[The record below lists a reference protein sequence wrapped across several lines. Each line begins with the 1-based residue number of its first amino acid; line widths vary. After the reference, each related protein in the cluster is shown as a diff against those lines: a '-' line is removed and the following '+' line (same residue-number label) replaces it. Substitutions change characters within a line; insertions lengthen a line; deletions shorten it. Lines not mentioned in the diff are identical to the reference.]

1 VSASALRLALC
12 LLPVVAA
19 SAPSFAPGTTPAN
32 SPRPYLAVLGP
43 PPLRFADA
51 IPPPDLSVRP
61 AVGAPPV
68 PTGESTGTPVTDIT
82 ETPAETPG
90 TATLPAH
97 APDAS
102 VPESTAPLP
111 SSPETGRTPA
121 PILVDDTRPRVKT
134 EDFLPFFV
142 FPAQGGAPQVVV
154 PASAVAPAPGTALPA
169 SSATYRQQ

>member
-1 VSASALRLALC
+1 MSASALRLALC

-68 PTGESTGTPVTDIT
+68 PTAETAGAPATVPT
-82 ETPAETPG
+82 ETSAETPG
-90 TATLPAH
+90 SAALPTQ

-102 VPESTAPLP
+102 APESTAPLP
-111 SSPETGRTPA
+111 SSPETGRTPV

-154 PASAVAPAPGTALPA
+154 PASAVAPSPGTTLPA

>member
-1 VSASALRLALC
+1 MSASALRLALC

-68 PTGESTGTPVTDIT
+68 PTAETAGAPATVPT
-82 ETPAETPG
+82 ETSAETPG
-90 TATLPAH
+90 SAALPTQ

-102 VPESTAPLP
+102 APESTAPLP